1 MSAKRKKSS
10 PISRDSDPPEITDA
24 WVAEADLYHGDKLVR
39 RGRPKLENPRQLLSL
54 RLPAKV
60 IARWKATGPGWQTRM
75 ADALEKSAP
84 RTRRTDGQQ
93 TAPRE
98 RSKTRAA

>member
-10 PISRDSDPPEITDA
+10 PISRDSDPPEITDK
-24 WVAEADLYHGDKLVR
+24 WVAEADLYRGEKLVR

-54 RLPAKV
+54 RLPAKI

-84 RTRRTDGQQ
+84 RARR
-93 TAPRE
+93 ANANN
-98 RSKTRAA
+98 S